1 MNIAIKISATN
12 GAIYKSSPPQL
23 IHHQTIPPH
32 RHPQIVSSVAESGV
46 RQWIYIYIYI
56 YIYAY
61 ITQWRMASKGESRT
75 LLFLKPEDVFLRFSF
90 WNLENVPALKD
101 LALELLNMF
110 PGTADVSTF

>member
-1 MNIAIKISATN
+1 
-12 GAIYKSSPPQL
+12 
-23 IHHQTIPPH
+23 
-32 RHPQIVSSVAESGV
+32 
-46 RQWIYIYIYI
+46 
-56 YIYAY
+56 
-61 ITQWRMASKGESRT
+61 MASKGESRT